1 MARIRLG
8 DLLVKAG
15 LIDELQLQSA
25 LAHQRQWGG
34 KLGDILVNNGFLDEM
49 MLWRGLS
56 KQLAVPLVSLPELQ
70 IVQGLEKQVP
80 VDLCQKHSIFPIHRD
95 DKGLT
100 LATSDPGNIGGI
112 DEVAFRL
119 GVRLKLVLAP
129 DREVEWAIRRYHM
142 NDPAPCPP
150 PRLRRVM
157 EPASAP
163 PASAPPQ
170 MVIEHSRDITTPMAE
185 LAQMAQRAQAAAQ
198 QAQQATQP
206 PMSTSPWPSPQPT
219 QPWTSQPSP
228 PSPATWAP
236 PPSPATWAPQPT
248 QPPSPPPTPWTSPQ
262 NAPSEAELMIRETAH
277 LLRFLVEACIQRGV
291 FTRDDYLR
299 KLKSL

>member
-1 MARIRLG
+1 M
-8 DLLVKAG
+8 AG

-56 KQLAVPLVSLPELQ
+56 KQLAVPLVSLPEQ
-70 IVQGLEKQVP
+70 KITAGLEKQVP
-80 VDLCQKHSIFPIHRD
+80 LDLCQKHSIFPIARD
-95 DKGLT
+95 DKGIT

-129 DREVEWAIRRYHM
+129 DREVEWAIRRYHF

-157 EPASAP
+157 ESNSAP

-185 LAQMAQRAQAAAQ
+185 LAQMARAAQ
-198 QAQQATQP
+198 MASQTQQTQQTQP
-206 PMSTSPWPSPQPT
+206 PVQQPAQQPMQQSPWPSPQPT
-219 QPWTSQPSP
+219 QPWSSAPQP
-228 PSPATWAP
+228 PSPSTWAP
-236 PPSPATWAPQPT
+236 PPPPT
-248 QPPSPPPTPWTSPQ
+248 QPPTPWTSPQ

-277 LLRFLVEACIQRGV
+277 LLRFLVEACVQRGV
-291 FTRDDYLR
+291 FTRDDYLK